1 MDNNKG
7 FVIKRLAKCPTGIE
21 GLDTLTNG
29 GLPRNRLTL
38 ICGSAGSGKTSLG
51 IEFLVQGI
59 IKYDEPGLF
68 ITFEEKPQEIIENA
82 ASIGFDL
89 EDLINKKKLFIEYI
103 PVQEEEVMQSGDYTL
118 EALFIRFQQ
127 IITSLEVKRVT
138 LDTLDS
144 IFASLGNTP
153 VLRAEIYRLFNWL
166 KQKNITSLVTA
177 EAGINTLSRNGLEE
191 YISDCVIS
199 LRTNIVSEVLTRFLR
214 VVKYR
219 GSKHGTN
226 EYPFLITDLGINL
239 FPITSNYL
247 NNIVSTEFVST
258 GVKELDEMMDN
269 KGYYRGSTVLVTGTA
284 GTGKSSLAAVFSNS
298 ICQTG
303 ERCIYFTF
311 EEMINQ
317 ILRNMSSINLNLQQ
331 WIDKDLLKFYA
342 YRSPTYGLETH
353 LLTIQNLIK
362 EFKPHAVI
370 IDPITN
376 FDLIGTELE
385 IKSMMTRL
393 IDFLKAQQITALFT
407 SLATTINPREQT
419 EVGISS
425 LIDSW
430 LVLQNLEQA
439 GERTRGITI
448 IKSRGIAHSN
458 QIREFII
465 TSNGI
470 KLEKIYIG
478 LNGILTGSARLD
490 QQEQEKLKL
499 LLQEK
504 ETLRCRKLLEHKKA
518 ILEAKIMA
526 LKSEFDA
533 DVEEIESLIM
543 KEEIQNKRILETRS
557 AMAKRRTNNKNKK

>member
-1 MDNNKG
+1 MDNNKS
-7 FVIKRLAKCPTGIE
+7 FVDKQLAKCLTGIE
-21 GLDTLTNG
+21 GLDTITNG
-29 GLPRNRLTL
+29 GLPKNRLTL
-38 ICGSAGSGKTSLG
+38 ICGNAGSGKTSLG
-51 IEFLVQGI
+51 VEFLVQGI
-59 IKYDEPGLF
+59 IKYDEPGLL

-82 ASIGFDL
+82 ASIGIDL
-89 EDLINKKKLFIEYI
+89 KDLINKKKLFIEYI
-103 PVQEEEVMQSGDYTL
+103 QVQEEEIAQSGDYTL
-118 EALFIRFQQ
+118 EALFIRFEQ
-127 IITSLEVKRVT
+127 IITSLAIKRVT

-153 VLRAEIYRLFNWL
+153 ILRAEIYRLFSWL

-177 EAGINTLSRNGLEE
+177 EVGISTLSRNGLEE

-199 LRTNIVSEVLTRFLR
+199 LRTNIVSEVLTRLLR
-214 VVKYR
+214 IVKYR

-226 EYPFLITDLGINL
+226 EYPFLITDSGINL
-239 FPITSNYL
+239 FPITSDYL
-247 NNIVSTEFVST
+247 NNIVSAEFVST

-269 KGYYRGSTVLVTGTA
+269 KGYYRGSTILITGTA
-284 GTGKSSLAAVFSNS
+284 GTGKTSLASVFSNS

-342 YRSPTYGLETH
+342 YRSPIYGLETH

-362 EFKPHAVI
+362 QFKPHAVI

-393 IDFLKAQQITALFT
+393 IDFIKAHQITALFT
-407 SLATTINPREQT
+407 SLTTAINPREQT

-430 LVLQNLEQA
+430 LVLQNLEYL

-448 IKSRGIAHSN
+448 LKSRGIAHSN

-465 TSNGI
+465 TNNGVR
-470 KLEKIYIG
+470 LEKIYVG
-478 LNGILTGSARLD
+478 PNGILTGSARID
-490 QQEQEKLKL
+490 QEEQEKLQL

-504 ETLRCRKLLEHKKA
+504 ETLRRRKLLDHKQA
-518 ILEAKIMA
+518 ILKAKILA
-526 LKSEFDA
+526 LKSEFDV
-533 DVEEIESLIM
+533 DIEEIESLIM
-543 KEEIQNKRILETRS
+543 KEEFQNKGILETRS
-557 AMAKRRTNNKNKK
+557 AMAKRRTHNKNKN

>member
-29 GLPRNRLTL
+29 GFPRNRLTL

-51 IEFLVQGI
+51 VEFLVQGI
-59 IKYDEPGLF
+59 IKYNEPGLL

-118 EALFIRFQQ
+118 EALFIRFEQV
-127 IITSLEVKRVT
+127 ITSIAVKRVT

-166 KQKNITSLVTA
+166 KQKNITSLVTS

-247 NNIVSTEFVST
+247 NNTVSTEFAST

-342 YRSPTYGLETH
+342 YRSPAYGLETH
-353 LLTIQNLIK
+353 LLTIQNVIK
-362 EFKPHAVI
+362 EFKPHAII

-407 SLATTINPREQT
+407 SLATTINPKEQT
-419 EVGISS
+419 EIGISS

-448 IKSRGIAHSN
+448 LKSRGIAHSN

-499 LLQEK
+499 LFQEK

-533 DVEEIESLIM
+533 DAEELESLIM
-543 KEEIQNKRILETRS
+543 KEEIQNKGILETRS
-557 AMAKRRTNNKNKK
+557 NMAKRRINNKDKN

>member
-1 MDNNKG
+1 MNNNKT
-7 FVIKRLAKCPTGIE
+7 VADKQLAKCPTGIE
-21 GLDTLTNG
+21 GLDTITNG

-51 IEFLVQGI
+51 VEFLVQGI
-59 IKYDEPGLF
+59 IKYNEPGLL

-103 PVQEEEVMQSGDYTL
+103 QLQEEEIAQSGDYTL
-118 EALFIRFQQ
+118 EALLIRFEQ
-127 IITSLEVKRVT
+127 IVTSIAIKRVS

-144 IFASLGNTP
+144 IFAILGNTP
-153 VLRAEIYRLFNWL
+153 ILRAEIYRLFSWL
-166 KQKNITSLVTA
+166 KQKNITSLVTS

-199 LRTNIVSEVLTRFLR
+199 LRTNIVSEVLTRLLR
-214 VVKYR
+214 IVKYR

-226 EYPFLITDLGINL
+226 EYPFLITDSGINL

-269 KGYYRGSTVLVTGTA
+269 KGYYQGSTVLITGTA
-284 GTGKSSLAAVFSNS
+284 GTGKTSLASIFSNS

-342 YRSPTYGLETH
+342 YRSSIYGLETH

-362 EFKPHAVI
+362 QFKPQAVI
-370 IDPITN
+370 IDPINN
-376 FDLIGTELE
+376 FELIGTELE

-407 SLATTINPREQT
+407 SLTTVINPKEHA

-430 LVLQNLEQA
+430 LVLQNLEYA

-448 IKSRGIAHSN
+448 VKSRGIAHSN

-465 TSNGI
+465 TSNGV
-470 KLEKIYIG
+470 KLEKIYVG
-478 LNGILTGSARLD
+478 PNGILTGSARLD
-490 QQEQEKLKL
+490 QEEQENLQF

-504 ETLRCRKLLEHKKA
+504 ETLRRKKLLEHKKA
-518 ILEAKIMA
+518 TLEAKIMA

-533 DVEEIESLIM
+533 DTEEIESLIM
-543 KEEIQNKRILETRS
+543 KEEIQNKGILETRS
-557 AMAKRRTNNKNKK
+557 TMAQRRINNKK

>member
-118 EALFIRFQQ
+118 EALFIRFEQV
-127 IITSLEVKRVT
+127 ITSIAVKRVT

-153 VLRAEIYRLFNWL
+153 ILRAEIYRLFNWL
-166 KQKNITSLVTA
+166 KQKNITSLVTS

-226 EYPFLITDLGINL
+226 EYPFLITDIGINL

-247 NNIVSTEFVST
+247 NNTVSTEFVST

-342 YRSPTYGLETH
+342 YRSPAYGLETH
-353 LLTIQNLIK
+353 LLTIQNVIK
-362 EFKPHAVI
+362 EFKPHAII

-407 SLATTINPREQT
+407 SLATTINPKEQT
-419 EVGISS
+419 EIGISS

-430 LVLQNLEQA
+430 LVLQNLEQV

-448 IKSRGIAHSN
+448 LKSRGIAHSN

-470 KLEKIYIG
+470 KLEKIYVG
-478 LNGILTGSARLD
+478 PNGILTGSARLD
-490 QQEQEKLKL
+490 QEEQEKLHL

-504 ETLRCRKLLEHKKA
+504 ETLRRKKLLEHKKA
-518 ILEAKIMA
+518 LLEAKIMA

>member
-1 MDNNKG
+1 MDNNKT
-7 FVIKRLAKCPTGIE
+7 FANKQLAKCPTGIE
-21 GLDTLTNG
+21 GLDTITNG

-38 ICGSAGSGKTSLG
+38 ICGGAGSGKTSLG
-51 IEFLVQGI
+51 VEFLVQGI
-59 IKYDEPGLF
+59 IKYNEPGLL

-103 PVQEEEVMQSGDYTL
+103 EVQEEEIAQSGDYTL
-118 EALFIRFQQ
+118 EGLFIRFEQ
-127 IITSLEVKRVT
+127 IVTSIAIKRVS

-144 IFASLGNTP
+144 IFATLGNTLI
-153 VLRAEIYRLFNWL
+153 LRAEIYRLFSWL

-199 LRTNIVSEVLTRFLR
+199 LRTNIVSEVLTRLLR
-214 VVKYR
+214 IVKYR

-226 EYPFLITDLGINL
+226 EYPFLITDSGINL

-269 KGYYRGSTVLVTGTA
+269 KGYYQGSTVLITGTA
-284 GTGKSSLAAVFSNS
+284 GTGKTSLASIFSNS
-298 ICQTG
+298 ICQKG

-342 YRSPTYGLETH
+342 YRSSIYGLETH

-362 EFKPHAVI
+362 QFKPQAVI
-370 IDPITN
+370 IDPINN
-376 FDLIGTELE
+376 FELIGTELE

-407 SLATTINPREQT
+407 SLTTAINPKEHA

-430 LVLQNLEQA
+430 LVLQNLEYA

-448 IKSRGIAHSN
+448 VKSRGIAHSN

-465 TSNGI
+465 TSNGV
-470 KLEKIYIG
+470 KLEKIYVG
-478 LNGILTGSARLD
+478 PNGILTGSARLD
-490 QQEQEKLKL
+490 QEEQENLQF

-504 ETLRCRKLLEHKKA
+504 ETLRRKKLLEHKKA
-518 ILEAKIMA
+518 TLEAKIMA

-533 DVEEIESLIM
+533 DTEEIESLIM
-543 KEEIQNKRILETRS
+543 KEEIQNKGILETRS
-557 AMAKRRTNNKNKK
+557 TMAQRRINNKK

>member
-29 GLPRNRLTL
+29 GFPRNRLTL

-51 IEFLVQGI
+51 VEFLVQGI
-59 IKYDEPGLF
+59 IKYNEPGLL

-103 PVQEEEVMQSGDYTL
+103 PVQEEVMQSGDYTL
-118 EALFIRFQQ
+118 EALFIRFEQV
-127 IITSLEVKRVT
+127 ITSIAVKRVT

-166 KQKNITSLVTA
+166 KQKNITSLVTS

-247 NNIVSTEFVST
+247 NNTVSTEFVST

-342 YRSPTYGLETH
+342 YRSPAYGLETH
-353 LLTIQNLIK
+353 LLTIQNVIK
-362 EFKPHAVI
+362 EFKPHAII

-407 SLATTINPREQT
+407 SLATTINPKEQT
-419 EVGISS
+419 EIGISS

-430 LVLQNLEQA
+430 LVLQNLEQS

-448 IKSRGIAHSN
+448 LKSRGIAHSN

-499 LLQEK
+499 LFQEK

-533 DVEEIESLIM
+533 DAEELESLIM
-543 KEEIQNKRILETRS
+543 KEEIQNKGILETRS
-557 AMAKRRTNNKNKK
+557 NMAKRRINNKDKN

>member
-118 EALFIRFQQ
+118 EALFIRFEQV
-127 IITSLEVKRVT
+127 ITSIAVKRVT

-166 KQKNITSLVTA
+166 KQKNITSLVTS
-177 EAGINTLSRNGLEE
+177 EAGITTLSRNGLEE

-226 EYPFLITDLGINL
+226 EYPFLITDIGINL

-317 ILRNMSSINLNLQQ
+317 ILRNMSSVNLNLQQ

-353 LLTIQNLIK
+353 LLTIQNVIK

-407 SLATTINPREQT
+407 SLATTIDPREQT
-419 EVGISS
+419 EIGISS

-448 IKSRGIAHSN
+448 LKSRGIAHSN

-470 KLEKIYIG
+470 KLEKIYVG
-478 LNGILTGSARLD
+478 PNGILTGSARLD
-490 QQEQEKLKL
+490 QEEQEKLHL

-504 ETLRCRKLLEHKKA
+504 ETLRRKKLLEHKKA
-518 ILEAKIMA
+518 LLEAKIMA

>member
-118 EALFIRFQQ
+118 EALFIRFEQV
-127 IITSLEVKRVT
+127 ITSIAVKRVT

-166 KQKNITSLVTA
+166 KQKNITSLVTS
-177 EAGINTLSRNGLEE
+177 EAGITTLSRNGLEE

-226 EYPFLITDLGINL
+226 EYPFLITDIGINL

-317 ILRNMSSINLNLQQ
+317 ILRNMSSVNLNLQQ

-353 LLTIQNLIK
+353 LLTIQNVIK

-407 SLATTINPREQT
+407 SLATTIAPREQT
-419 EVGISS
+419 EIGISS

-448 IKSRGIAHSN
+448 LKSRGIAHSN

-470 KLEKIYIG
+470 KLEKIYVG
-478 LNGILTGSARLD
+478 PNGILTGSARLD
-490 QQEQEKLKL
+490 QEEQEKLHL

-504 ETLRCRKLLEHKKA
+504 ETLRRKKLLEHKKA
-518 ILEAKIMA
+518 LLEAKIMA